1 MFLRAQRL
9 EYKLIMKKNK
19 NQKNW
24 IPEIVYEDGESHIP
38 FIHVPNGQEGPKLL
52 FIFISHQTGEVE
64 PGPEGEEVPVIDM
77 DLKQFVDL
85 SYLKEGLTE
94 QEYDKVRSILGL
106 EPLRQAAEKGKKI
119 TQEIREKVNSEK

>member
-1 MFLRAQRL
+1 
-9 EYKLIMKKNK
+9 MKKNK